1 MKTVYPIDKDGI
13 RIGPDEVIPDDIWE
27 NMQRFKHLRWRLSDS
42 QTERLKALT
51 KKELME
57 LYELPEEYARK
68 KKSEIIDFINSL

>member
-13 RIGPDEVIPDDIWE
+13 RIGPDEVIPDDMWDK
-27 NMQRFKHLRWRLSDS
+27 MQMFSHLRWRISDD
-42 QTERLKALT
+42 QTEKLKKLT

-57 LYELPEEYARK
+57 LYDLPEEYAKK